1 MVRTLCW
8 RFLAICFVTLGMI
21 GVVVPGLP
29 TVPFLLVAAWAGT
42 RGWPALEQWLLEH
55 PRYGEPI
62 LQWRQNGAVSRR
74 AKCAASTM
82 MLISIMIISFSNAYI
97 AVKIVVPLM
106 LCVTLLW
113 LWNRPEPVKE
123 GSDSHKA

>member
-8 RFLAICFVTLGMI
+8 RFLAICFVAIGMV

-62 LQWRQNGAVSRR
+62 VQWRQHRAISRR

-82 MLISIMIISFSNAYI
+82 MLISITIITLSGAPT
-97 AVKIVVPLM
+97 AVKIAVPLM

-113 LWNRPEPVKE
+113 LWNRPEPVKPLV
-123 GSDSHKA
+123 DKPQA

>member
-82 MLISIMIISFSNAYI
+82 MLISIMIISLSNAYI

-113 LWNRPEPVKE
+113 LWNRPEPMKE

>member
-8 RFLAICFVTLGMI
+8 RFLAIFFVALGMI

-62 LQWRQNGAVSRR
+62 LQWRQHGAVSRR

-97 AVKIVVPLM
+97 AVKIGVPLM

-113 LWNRPEPVKE
+113 LWNRPEPVE
-123 GSDSHKA
+123 PRSDHHRV

>member
-8 RFLAICFVTLGMI
+8 RVLAVFFVALGMV

-62 LQWRQNGAVSRR
+62 LQWREHGAVSRR

-82 MLISIMIISFSNAYI
+82 MLISIMIISFSNAYL

-113 LWNRPEPVKE
+113 LWNRPEPAQPR
-123 GSDSHKA
+123 SDNRKA

>member
-8 RFLAICFVTLGMI
+8 RFLAILFVAIGMV

-82 MLISIMIISFSNAYI
+82 MLISIMIISFSNALLAI
-97 AVKIVVPLM
+97 KIVVPLI

-113 LWNRPEPVKE
+113 LWNRPEPVKA
-123 GSDSHKA
+123 GADSHRT